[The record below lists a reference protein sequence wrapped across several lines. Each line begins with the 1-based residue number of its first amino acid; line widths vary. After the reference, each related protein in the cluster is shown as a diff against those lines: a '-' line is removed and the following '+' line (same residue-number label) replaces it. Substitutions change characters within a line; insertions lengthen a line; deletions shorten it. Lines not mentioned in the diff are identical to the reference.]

1 MYYDVIN
8 VMLLSDDV
16 TLQFVL
22 YSVVSKHLLLALSVL
37 CLYWRINN
45 GSIANIMISQRGF
58 KDRTCNRWK
67 INGENSFTTGILW
80 NCGGVAGINL
90 LEWKNWWNLL

>member
-16 TLQFVL
+16 SYKFVL

-37 CLYWRINN
+37 CLYCGIIN
-45 GSIANIMISQRGF
+45 GSRANIMISQHGF
-58 KDRTCNRWK
+58 EDLTCNSW
-67 INGENSFTTGILW
+67 
-80 NCGGVAGINL
+80 
-90 LEWKNWWNLL
+90 